1 MSSLL
6 EQMELREMWA
16 ECLRNKNGH
25 GMCALVAGTKNTPL
39 EGEFVEEIA
48 MHVLQPEYFSGLSKD
63 DILPLA
69 TILCGTIFVD
79 SYNIVCTHIASG
91 Q

>member
-1 MSSLL
+1 
-6 EQMELREMWA
+6 MELREMWA
-16 ECLRNKNGH
+16 ECLRNRNGR
-25 GMCALVAGTKNTPL
+25 GMCALVASARNTKL
-39 EGEFVEEIA
+39 EAEFVEQIA

-79 SYNIVCTHIASG
+79 SYQIVCTQIASR